1 MEEWGL
7 EVSVHKSCVRVAPG
21 AALNAKTMSHRPA
34 NLTLSVY
41 LPTFIL
47 SLCRGLLIPVLPV
60 YASSFGVSY
69 SLIGFIL
76 AGEAV
81 GTLVADVPAGGLLR
95 RLSGKWAMV
104 LGISLVGLSVLAL
117 VWAGTVWEVLAYRFA
132 AGVGGALWNL
142 SRHAYLTEATKL
154 AERGRAIA
162 LFGGTNRLGVF
173 AGPALGGVVA
183 TAYGL
188 TAPFVVFVAL
198 SALALV
204 VVVLFT
210 EKPEPSIRS
219 RGVNQQTPGKHHFLA
234 VLTQHYRVLI
244 LAGSG
249 QLLAQMIRASRQV
262 IIPLYGANML
272 GLDLQAVGLIMSVS
286 SLIDFSM
293 FYPAGLI
300 MDRFGRKYAILP
312 CFFLQALGMAFV
324 PLAAGTLGLLICAS
338 VMGLGNG
345 LGSGTMMTLG
355 ADLAPQDALG
365 EFLGIWRLIGDGGTA
380 GAPLAVG
387 AIADLVSLPIAAL
400 VMAGIGV
407 CAVSIFA
414 LKVPETR
421 LATET
426 G

>member
-1 MEEWGL
+1 
-7 EVSVHKSCVRVAPG
+7 
-21 AALNAKTMSHRPA
+21 MSQRHP

-47 SLCRGLLIPVLPV
+47 SLCKGLLIPVLPV

-69 SLIGFIL
+69 SLIGLIL
-76 AGEAV
+76 AGEAL
-81 GTLVADVPAGGLLR
+81 GTLVADVPAAGLLR
-95 RLSGKWAMV
+95 RLGGKWAMV

-117 VWAGTVWEVLAYRFA
+117 VWAGTVWEVLAWRFT

-173 AGPALGGVVA
+173 AGPALGGIMA

-188 TAPFVVFVAL
+188 TAPFVVFAAL
-198 SALALV
+198 SVLALV
-204 VVVLFT
+204 VVMVFT
-210 EKPEPSIRS
+210 EKAEPATRVDKVDKQASS
-219 RGVNQQTPGKHHFLA
+219 NDHFFDILI
-234 VLTQHYRVLI
+234 QHYRVLI
-244 LAGSG
+244 SAGSG

-262 IIPLYGANML
+262 IIPLYGASML

-286 SLIDFSM
+286 SLIDFAM
-293 FYPAGLI
+293 FYPAGFV
-300 MDRFGRKYAILP
+300 MDRFGRKYAIIP

-324 PLAAGTLGLLICAS
+324 PLAAGALGLLACAS

-355 ADLAPQDALG
+355 ADLAPRNALG
-365 EFLGIWRLIGDGGTA
+365 EFLGIWRLIGDGGTT

-387 AIADLVSLPIAAL
+387 AIADLVSLPTAAL
-400 VMAGIGV
+400 VMAGVGL
-407 CAVSIFA
+407 CAVGIFA
-414 LKVPETR
+414 FKVPETR
-421 LATET
+421 LATAT

>member
-1 MEEWGL
+1 
-7 EVSVHKSCVRVAPG
+7 
-21 AALNAKTMSHRPA
+21 MSHRLP
-34 NLTLSVY
+34 NLSLSVY

-69 SLIGFIL
+69 SLIGLIL

-104 LGISLVGLSVLAL
+104 LGISLVGLSVLGL
-117 VWAGTVWEVLAYRFA
+117 VWATTVWEVLGCRFV
-132 AGVGGALWNL
+132 AGVGGALWSL
-142 SRHAYLTEATKL
+142 SRHAYITEVTKL

-173 AGPALGGVVA
+173 AGPALGGITA

-188 TAPFVVFVAL
+188 TAPFLVFVAL

-210 EKPEPSIRS
+210 EEPESSVSDTATSP
-219 RGVNQQTPGKHHFLA
+219 QAPGKHHFFEI
-234 VLTQHYRVLI
+234 LTSHYRVLAS
-244 LAGSG
+244 AGSG

-262 IIPLYGANML
+262 IIPLYGASML

-286 SLIDFSM
+286 SFIDFAM
-293 FYPAGLI
+293 FYPAGFV

-324 PLAAGTLGLLICAS
+324 PLAAGTLGLLACAS

-365 EFLGIWRLIGDGGTA
+365 EFLGVWRLIGDGGTM

-387 AIADLVSLPIAAL
+387 AIADLVSLPTAAL
-400 VMAGIGV
+400 VMAGVGC
-407 CAVSIFA
+407 CAVGIFA

>member
-1 MEEWGL
+1 
-7 EVSVHKSCVRVAPG
+7 
-21 AALNAKTMSHRPA
+21 MSHRLP
-34 NLTLSVY
+34 NLSLSVY

-69 SLIGFIL
+69 SIIGLIL

-81 GTLVADVPAGGLLR
+81 GTLVADIPAGGLLR
-95 RLSGKWAMV
+95 RLSGKRAMV
-104 LGISLVGLSVLAL
+104 LGVSLVGLSVLGL
-117 VWAGTVWEVLAYRFA
+117 VWAGTVWEVLGYRFA
-132 AGVGGALWNL
+132 AGVGGALWSL
-142 SRHAYLTEATKL
+142 SRHAYITEVTKL

-173 AGPALGGVVA
+173 AGPALGGIIA
-183 TAYGL
+183 AAYGL
-188 TAPFVVFVAL
+188 TAPFLVFAAL

-210 EKPEPSIRS
+210 EEPESS
-219 RGVNQQTPGKHHFLA
+219 VRGDSALSPQGPEKHRFFEI
-234 VLTQHYRVLI
+234 LTGHYRVLAS
-244 LAGSG
+244 AGSG

-262 IIPLYGANML
+262 IIPLYGASVL

-286 SLIDFSM
+286 SLIDFAM
-293 FYPAGLI
+293 FYPAGI
-300 MDRFGRKYAILP
+300 VMDRFGRKYAILP
-312 CFFLQALGMAFV
+312 CFFLQAVGMAFV
-324 PLAAGTLGLLICAS
+324 PLAAGTLGLLACAS

-355 ADLAPQDALG
+355 ADLAPQDRLG
-365 EFLGIWRLIGDGGTA
+365 EFLGVWRLIGDGGTM

-387 AIADLVSLPIAAL
+387 AIADLLSLPAAAL
-400 VMAGIGV
+400 VMAGVGC
-407 CAVSIFA
+407 CAVGIFA

-426 G
+426 S

>member
-1 MEEWGL
+1 M
-7 EVSVHKSCVRVAPG
+7 P
-21 AALNAKTMSHRPA
+21 HRLP
-34 NLTLSVY
+34 NLSLSVY

-69 SLIGFIL
+69 SLIGLIL

-81 GTLVADVPAGGLLR
+81 GTLIADVPAGGLLR

-104 LGISLVGLSVLAL
+104 LGISLVALSVLAL
-117 VWAGTVWEVLAYRFA
+117 VWASSVWEVLGYRFV
-132 AGVGGALWNL
+132 AGVGGALWSL
-142 SRHAYLTEATKL
+142 SRHAYITEVTRP

-173 AGPALGGVVA
+173 AGPALGGITA
-183 TAYGL
+183 TVYGL
-188 TAPFVVFVAL
+188 TAPFWVFVAL

-210 EKPEPSIRS
+210 EKAEPPIGMDAINHR
-219 RGVNQQTPGKHHFLA
+219 TLGKHHFFEI
-234 VLTQHYRVLI
+234 LTRHYRVLVS
-244 LAGSG
+244 AGSG

-262 IIPLYGANML
+262 IIPLYGASIL
-272 GLDLQAVGLIMSVS
+272 GLDLKAVGLIMSVS
-286 SLIDFSM
+286 SFIDFSM
-293 FYPAGLI
+293 FYPAGLL
-300 MDRFGRKYAILP
+300 MDRLGRKYAILP
-312 CFFLQALGMAFV
+312 CFFLQAVGMAFV
-324 PLAAGTLGLLICAS
+324 PLATGTLGLLACAS

-355 ADLAPQDALG
+355 ADLAPQDGLG
-365 EFLGIWRLIGDGGTA
+365 EFLGVWRLIGDGGTM

-387 AIADLVSLPIAAL
+387 AIADLVSLPTAAL
-400 VMAGIGV
+400 VMAGVGC
-407 CAVSIFA
+407 CAVGIFA
-414 LKVPETR
+414 FKVPETR

-426 G
+426 S

>member
-1 MEEWGL
+1 
-7 EVSVHKSCVRVAPG
+7 
-21 AALNAKTMSHRPA
+21 MSHRLP
-34 NLTLSVY
+34 NLSLSVY

-69 SLIGFIL
+69 SLIGLIL

-104 LGISLVGLSVLAL
+104 LGISLVGLSVLGL
-117 VWAGTVWEVLAYRFA
+117 VWAGTVWEVLGYRFA
-132 AGVGGALWNL
+132 AGVGGALWSL
-142 SRHAYLTEATKL
+142 SRHAYITEVTKL

-173 AGPALGGVVA
+173 AGPALGGITA

-188 TAPFVVFVAL
+188 TAPFLVFVAL

-204 VVVLFT
+204 VVMLFT
-210 EKPEPSIRS
+210 EKPEPPVRDSVIS
-219 RGVNQQTPGKHHFLA
+219 PQGPGKHRFFEI
-234 VLTQHYRVLI
+234 LTHHYRVLAS
-244 LAGSG
+244 AGSG

-262 IIPLYGANML
+262 IIPLYGASIL

-286 SLIDFSM
+286 SFIDFAM
-293 FYPAGLI
+293 FYPAGFV

-312 CFFLQALGMAFV
+312 CFFLQAVGMAFV
-324 PLAAGTLGLLICAS
+324 PLAAGTLGLLACAS

-355 ADLAPQDALG
+355 ADLAPPDALG
-365 EFLGIWRLIGDGGTA
+365 EFLGVWRLIGDGGTM

-387 AIADLVSLPIAAL
+387 AIADLVSLPTAAL
-400 VMAGIGV
+400 VMAGVGC
-407 CAVSIFA
+407 CAVGIFA

-421 LATET
+421 LATQSS
-426 G
+426 